1 MSLFEVAS
9 FWPILLALT
18 FIVITIFYQT
28 SAVFKYHF
36 KLLTYYVIAMGI
48 GCAVTARALF
58 RPKDPANQFVI
69 TRCVNLFLKQILGM
83 DITVRGQSNIEKEE
97 MGILVLN
104 HQSSLDMIPMFMMW
118 PENCVSIAKRELL
131 YLSGTFGLGA
141 WLCGTIFI
149 DRLNPESARKTMQDT
164 VEKIRREKLR
174 VVIFPEGTRNHDGS
188 LLPFKKGGF
197 HLAVQGQVPIIPV
210 VFSSYNN
217 FYNKNERR
225 FDEGKVIVEILE
237 PISTKGL
244 TSADVTDLTERTRQV
259 MLETFDRIS
268 EEVKS

>member
-1 MSLFEVAS
+1 MAIFEVPS
-9 FWPILLALT
+9 LWPIFLALT
-18 FIVITIFYQT
+18 FIVITILYQT
-28 SAVFKYHF
+28 SSLFKYHF
-36 KLLTYYVIAMGI
+36 KLIAYYAASLCI
-48 GCAVTARALF
+48 GLAVTVYSLF
-58 RPKDPANQFVI
+58 RPKDPNNHFFI
-69 TRCVNLFLKQILGM
+69 TRCVNLFLKQIVGM
-83 DITVRGQSNIEKEE
+83 DVTVRGKSNIDKEE

-118 PENCVSIAKRELL
+118 PENCVSVAKRELL

-164 VEKIRREKLR
+164 AEKIRKEKLR
-174 VVIFPEGTRNHDGS
+174 VVIFPEGTRNHGGS

-210 VFSSYNN
+210 VFSSYDN
-217 FYNKNERR
+217 FYNKKERR
-225 FDEGKVIVEILE
+225 FNEGKVVVEILE

-244 TSADVTDLTERTRQV
+244 TSSDVTDLTERTRQV
-259 MLETFDRIS
+259 MLKTFDKIS
-268 EEVKS
+268 QEVKS